1 MMCIQPEGRGCVRG
15 GLVLCRMSLAGF
27 LISHVAAFALV
38 AVYRYVSDGYVRFTV
53 LQWRCRVAR
62 STALMV
68 KFWGLRHGCRGA
80 ETNIAAV
87 IDKPMP
93 GEARTLTHPK
103 HTSSQTYAQSTE
115 LVIRFCAASMT
126 NPNTYVRGASVARW
140 RLNPRLR
147 SRSSNTSQPEPRG
160 AIRWH
165 SSDSTWLCRLQ
176 HTAGVGHLAP

>member
-1 MMCIQPEGRGCVRG
+1 MCIQPEGRGCVRG

-27 LISHVAAFALV
+27 LISHVAASALV
-38 AVYRYVSDGYVRFTV
+38 AVYRYVGDGYVRFTV

-93 GEARTLTHPK
+93 GEARRSLTQSTQVRRP
-103 HTSSQTYAQSTE
+103 YAQ
-115 LVIRFCAASMT
+115 
-126 NPNTYVRGASVARW
+126 
-140 RLNPRLR
+140 
-147 SRSSNTSQPEPRG
+147 
-160 AIRWH
+160 
-165 SSDSTWLCRLQ
+165 
-176 HTAGVGHLAP
+176 